1 MFADTVAAEAVPAAR
16 ALAPIAVKVAI
27 RARWRRV
34 ELLTSGDPFLAF
46 PEPTARRAVAAGPR
60 SVVVMHTYAGARSL
74 LWPSQVSGPTRP
86 RRATPRGRTGAR
98 QAGHPPH
105 PCEVHGSGAGRRVTL
120 VPWTA
125 SWSPGRA
132 SPAAASRRWPAAA

>member
-86 RRATPRGRTGAR
+86 RRATRRAGAR
-98 QAGHPPH
+98 AHVRRGTLPNRARCTEVAQAGASHW
-105 PCEVHGSGAGRRVTL
+105 CRGLRAGARG
-120 VPWTA
+120 A
-125 SWSPGRA
+125 
-132 SPAAASRRWPAAA
+132 